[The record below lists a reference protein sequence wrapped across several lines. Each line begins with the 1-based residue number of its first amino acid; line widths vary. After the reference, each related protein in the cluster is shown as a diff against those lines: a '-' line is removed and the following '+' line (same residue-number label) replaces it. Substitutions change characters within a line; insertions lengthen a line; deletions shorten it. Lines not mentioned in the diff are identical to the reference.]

1 MAAELIPIRLSI
13 TAGDL
18 YTLWAP
24 RWRDSGDE
32 WEGFLGK
39 DENVFAFASVA
50 DLAAFVRTD
59 SDNDLAEH
67 PAWEAMTRANAHR
80 LQPAEDRQ
88 ADLIAVAE
96 QLAEKPSEDSV
107 GALANTLAVVSSL
120 GSVCEL
126 PTVTRF
132 FNGNPNLG
140 LVTGGLEQFTG
151 RAGRKRWD
159 TVGEIVA
166 RGWDG
171 VLSAIDE
178 IVVTPDVDDGVAAA
192 AADELAEPFD
202 GEDDL
207 VVAAE
212 IDDDEDGGG
221 AIAGIGAL
229 GAASLGTASLGSTA
243 LGATS
248 LGMGKNVVLGGD
260 AHFWENVGTDPVR
273 VMTSGGTFFT
283 LRCYYDDR
291 PRFLGRNG
299 RISVF
304 GSERALARYLADEH
318 DHDLADLSTYDDI
331 RTAATDGSLRVDVI
345 EDNVYVLNGLA
356 DDIADGPDAIDRE
369 QLALAVEFVRDVGSY
384 SEDDAID
391 ELLAEDTAL
400 GALVNHVLDPDSTP
414 RPAPPHAAAA
424 REWEDLE
431 GFVESRLRRE

>member
-1 MAAELIPIRLSI
+1 MAAELIPIRLGI

-59 SDNDLAEH
+59 SDNDLAQH

-80 LQPAEDRQ
+80 LEPAEDRQ

-96 QLAEKPSEDSV
+96 QLAEKPTEDSV

-178 IVVTPDVDDGVAAA
+178 IVVTPEVDEGAAAA

-202 GEDDL
+202 GEDDFGL
-207 VVAAE
+207 LTAE
-212 IDDDEDGGG
+212 IDDDENEDDGG

-229 GAASLGTASLGSTA
+229 GSTSLGSTS
-243 LGATS
+243 LGASKT
-248 LGMGKNVVLGGD
+248 VVLGGD
-260 AHFWENVGTDPVR
+260 AHFWENVGIDPVR

-283 LRCYYDDR
+283 LRCYYEDR

-384 SEDDAID
+384 SEDDAVD
-391 ELLAEDTAL
+391 VLLAEDTTL
-400 GALVNHVLDPDSTP
+400 GTLVNHVLDPDSMA
-414 RPAPPHAAAA
+414 RPAPPYATAA
-424 REWEDLE
+424 REWEELE

>member
-1 MAAELIPIRLSI
+1 MAAELIPIRLGI

-80 LQPAEDRQ
+80 LEPAEDRQ

-96 QLAEKPSEDSV
+96 QLAEKPTEDSV

-126 PTVTRF
+126 PAVTRF

-178 IVVTPDVDDGVAAA
+178 IVITPEVDEGVAAA

-202 GEDDL
+202 GEDDFSVL
-207 VVAAE
+207 TAE
-212 IDDDEDGGG
+212 TNDDENEDGGG

-229 GAASLGTASLGSTA
+229 GSTSLA
-243 LGATS
+243 ATS
-248 LGMGKNVVLGGD
+248 LGASKTVVLGGD
-260 AHFWENVGTDPVR
+260 AHFWENVGIDPVR

-356 DDIADGPDAIDRE
+356 DDIADGPDAIDRD

-384 SEDDAID
+384 SEDDAVD
-391 ELLAEDTAL
+391 VLLADDTTL
-400 GALVNHVLDPDSTP
+400 GTLVNHVLDPDSVA
-414 RPAPPHAAAA
+414 RPATPYATAA
-424 REWEDLE
+424 REWEELE

>member
-1 MAAELIPIRLSI
+1 MAAELIPIRLGI

-80 LQPAEDRQ
+80 LEPAEDRQ

-96 QLAEKPSEDSV
+96 QLAEKPTEDSV

-178 IVVTPDVDDGVAAA
+178 IVVTPEVDEGAAAA

-202 GEDDL
+202 GEDDFSVL
-207 VVAAE
+207 TAE
-212 IDDDEDGGG
+212 IDDDENEDDGG

-229 GAASLGTASLGSTA
+229 GSTSLGSTS
-243 LGATS
+243 LGASKT
-248 LGMGKNVVLGGD
+248 VVLGGD
-260 AHFWENVGTDPVR
+260 AHFWENVGIDPVR

-283 LRCYYDDR
+283 LRCYYEDR

-356 DDIADGPDAIDRE
+356 DDIADGPDAIDRD

-384 SEDDAID
+384 SEDDAVD
-391 ELLAEDTAL
+391 VLLAEDTTL
-400 GALVNHVLDPDSTP
+400 GALVNHVLDPDSMA
-414 RPAPPHAAAA
+414 RPAPPYATAA
-424 REWEDLE
+424 REWEELE

>member
-1 MAAELIPIRLSI
+1 MAAELIPIRLGI

-80 LQPAEDRQ
+80 LEPAEDRQ

-96 QLAEKPSEDSV
+96 QLAEKPTEDSV

-126 PTVTRF
+126 PAVTRF

-178 IVVTPDVDDGVAAA
+178 IVVTPEVDEGVAAA

-202 GEDDL
+202 GEDDFSVL
-207 VVAAE
+207 TAE
-212 IDDDEDGGG
+212 TDDDENEDDGG

-229 GAASLGTASLGSTA
+229 AATSLGSTS
-243 LGATS
+243 LGASKT
-248 LGMGKNVVLGGD
+248 VVLGGD
-260 AHFWENVGTDPVR
+260 AHFWENVGIDPVR

-356 DDIADGPDAIDRE
+356 DDIADGPDAIDRD

-384 SEDDAID
+384 SEDDAVD
-391 ELLAEDTAL
+391 VLLADDTTL
-400 GALVNHVLDPDSTP
+400 GALVNHVLDPDSVA
-414 RPAPPHAAAA
+414 RPAPPYATAA
-424 REWEDLE
+424 REWEELE

>member
-1 MAAELIPIRLSI
+1 MAAELIPIRLGI

-59 SDNDLAEH
+59 SDNDLAQH

-80 LQPAEDRQ
+80 LEPAEDRQ

-96 QLAEKPSEDSV
+96 QLAEKPTEDSV

-178 IVVTPDVDDGVAAA
+178 IVVTPEVDEGAAAA

-202 GEDDL
+202 GEDDFSVL
-207 VVAAE
+207 TAE
-212 IDDDEDGGG
+212 TDDDENDDDGG

-229 GAASLGTASLGSTA
+229 GSTSLGSTS
-243 LGATS
+243 LGASKT
-248 LGMGKNVVLGGD
+248 VVLGGD
-260 AHFWENVGTDPVR
+260 AHFWENVGIDPVR

-283 LRCYYDDR
+283 LRCYYEDR

-384 SEDDAID
+384 SEDDAVD
-391 ELLAEDTAL
+391 VLLAEDTTL
-400 GALVNHVLDPDSTP
+400 GTLVNHVLDPDSMA
-414 RPAPPHAAAA
+414 RPAPPYATAA
-424 REWEDLE
+424 REWEELE

>member
-1 MAAELIPIRLSI
+1 MAAELIPIRLGI

-80 LQPAEDRQ
+80 LEPAEDRQ

-96 QLAEKPSEDSV
+96 QLAEKPTEDSV

-126 PTVTRF
+126 PAVTRF

-178 IVVTPDVDDGVAAA
+178 IVITPEVDEGAAAA

-202 GEDDL
+202 GEDDFSVL
-207 VVAAE
+207 TAE
-212 IDDDEDGGG
+212 TADDENEDDGG

-229 GAASLGTASLGSTA
+229 AT
-243 LGATS
+243 TS
-248 LGMGKNVVLGGD
+248 LGASKTVVLGSD
-260 AHFWENVGTDPVR
+260 AHFWENVGIDPVR

-356 DDIADGPDAIDRE
+356 DDIADGPDAIDRD
-369 QLALAVEFVRDVGSY
+369 QLALAVEFVRDVGFY
-384 SEDDAID
+384 SEDDAVD
-391 ELLAEDTAL
+391 VLLADDTTL
-400 GALVNHVLDPDSTP
+400 GALVNHVLDPDSVA
-414 RPAPPHAAAA
+414 RPAPPYATAA
-424 REWEDLE
+424 REWEELE

>member
-1 MAAELIPIRLSI
+1 MAAELIPIRLGI

-80 LQPAEDRQ
+80 LEPAEDRR

-96 QLAEKPSEDSV
+96 QLAEKPTEDSV

-126 PTVTRF
+126 PAVTRF

-159 TVGEIVA
+159 NVGEIVA

-178 IVVTPDVDDGVAAA
+178 IVITPEVDEGVAAA

-202 GEDDL
+202 GEDDFGL
-207 VVAAE
+207 LTAE
-212 IDDDEDGGG
+212 TDDDENEDDGG

-229 GAASLGTASLGSTA
+229 AATSLGSTS
-243 LGATS
+243 LGASKT
-248 LGMGKNVVLGGD
+248 VVLGGD
-260 AHFWENVGTDPVR
+260 AHFWENVGIDPVR

-356 DDIADGPDAIDRE
+356 DDIADGPDAIDRD
-369 QLALAVEFVRDVGSY
+369 QLALAVEFVRDVGFY
-384 SEDDAID
+384 SEDDAVD
-391 ELLAEDTAL
+391 VLLADDTTL
-400 GALVNHVLDPDSTP
+400 GALVNHVLDPDSVA
-414 RPAPPHAAAA
+414 RPSPPYATAA
-424 REWEDLE
+424 REWEELE

>member
-1 MAAELIPIRLSI
+1 MAAELIPIRLGI

-80 LQPAEDRQ
+80 LEPAEDRQ

-96 QLAEKPSEDSV
+96 QLAEKPTEDSV

-126 PTVTRF
+126 PAVTRF

-178 IVVTPDVDDGVAAA
+178 IVVTPEVDEGAAAA

-202 GEDDL
+202 GEDDFSVL
-207 VVAAE
+207 TAE
-212 IDDDEDGGG
+212 IDDDENEDDGG

-229 GAASLGTASLGSTA
+229 GSTSLGSTS
-243 LGATS
+243 LGASKT
-248 LGMGKNVVLGGD
+248 VVLGGD
-260 AHFWENVGTDPVR
+260 AHFWENVGIDPVR

-283 LRCYYDDR
+283 LRCYYEDR

-356 DDIADGPDAIDRE
+356 DDIADGPDAIDRD

-384 SEDDAID
+384 SEDDAVD
-391 ELLAEDTAL
+391 VLLAEDTTL
-400 GALVNHVLDPDSTP
+400 GTLVNHVLDPDSMA
-414 RPAPPHAAAA
+414 RPAPPYATAA
-424 REWEDLE
+424 REWEELE

>member
-1 MAAELIPIRLSI
+1 MAAELIPIRLGI

-80 LQPAEDRQ
+80 LEPAEDRQ

-96 QLAEKPSEDSV
+96 QLAEKPTEDSV

-178 IVVTPDVDDGVAAA
+178 IVITPEVDEGVAAA

-202 GEDDL
+202 GEDDFGL
-207 VVAAE
+207 LTAE
-212 IDDDEDGGG
+212 TDDDENDDDGG

-229 GAASLGTASLGSTA
+229 GSTSLGSTS
-243 LGATS
+243 LGASKT
-248 LGMGKNVVLGGD
+248 VVLGGD
-260 AHFWENVGTDPVR
+260 AHFWENVGIDPVR

-283 LRCYYDDR
+283 LRCYYEDR

-384 SEDDAID
+384 SEDDAVD
-391 ELLAEDTAL
+391 VLLADDTTL
-400 GALVNHVLDPDSTP
+400 GALVNHVLDPDSMA
-414 RPAPPHAAAA
+414 RPAPPYATAA
-424 REWEDLE
+424 REWEELE

>member
-1 MAAELIPIRLSI
+1 MAAELIPIRLGI

-80 LQPAEDRQ
+80 LEPAEDRQ

-96 QLAEKPSEDSV
+96 QLAEKPTEDSV

-126 PTVTRF
+126 PAVTRF

-178 IVVTPDVDDGVAAA
+178 IVITPEVDEGVAAA

-202 GEDDL
+202 GEDDFSVL
-207 VVAAE
+207 TAE
-212 IDDDEDGGG
+212 TDDDENEDDGG

-229 GAASLGTASLGSTA
+229 STTSLGSTS
-243 LGATS
+243 LGASKT
-248 LGMGKNVVLGGD
+248 VVLGGD
-260 AHFWENVGTDPVR
+260 AHFWENVGIDPVR

-283 LRCYYDDR
+283 LRCYYEDR

-318 DHDLADLSTYDDI
+318 DHDLGDLSTYDDI

-356 DDIADGPDAIDRE
+356 DDIADGPDAIDRD
-369 QLALAVEFVRDVGSY
+369 QLALAIEFVRDVGFY
-384 SEDDAID
+384 SEDDAVD
-391 ELLAEDTAL
+391 VLLADDTTL
-400 GALVNHVLDPDSTP
+400 GAVVNHVLDPDSVA
-414 RPAPPHAAAA
+414 RPAPPYAAAA
-424 REWEDLE
+424 RQWEELE

>member
-1 MAAELIPIRLSI
+1 MAAELIPIRLGI

-80 LQPAEDRQ
+80 LEPAEDRQ

-96 QLAEKPSEDSV
+96 QLAEKPTEDSV

-126 PTVTRF
+126 PAVTRF

-178 IVVTPDVDDGVAAA
+178 IVITPEVDEGVAAA

-202 GEDDL
+202 GEDDFGL
-207 VVAAE
+207 LTAE
-212 IDDDEDGGG
+212 TDDDENDDDGG

-229 GAASLGTASLGSTA
+229 GSTSLGSTS
-243 LGATS
+243 LGASKT
-248 LGMGKNVVLGGD
+248 VVLGGD
-260 AHFWENVGTDPVR
+260 AHFWENVGIDPVR

-283 LRCYYDDR
+283 LRCYYEDR

-384 SEDDAID
+384 SEDDAVD
-391 ELLAEDTAL
+391 VLLAEDTTL
-400 GALVNHVLDPDSTP
+400 GTLVNHVLDPDSMA
-414 RPAPPHAAAA
+414 RPAPPYATAA
-424 REWEDLE
+424 REWEELE

>member
-1 MAAELIPIRLSI
+1 MAAELIPIRLGI

-80 LQPAEDRQ
+80 LEPAEDRQ

-96 QLAEKPSEDSV
+96 QLAEKPTEDSV

-126 PTVTRF
+126 PAVTRF

-178 IVVTPDVDDGVAAA
+178 IVITPEVDEEVAAA

-202 GEDDL
+202 GEDDFGL
-207 VVAAE
+207 LTAE
-212 IDDDEDGGG
+212 TDDDENDDDGG

-229 GAASLGTASLGSTA
+229 A
-243 LGATS
+243 ATS
-248 LGMGKNVVLGGD
+248 LGASKTVVLGGD
-260 AHFWENVGTDPVR
+260 AHFWENVGIDPVR

-356 DDIADGPDAIDRE
+356 DDIADGPDAIDRD

-384 SEDDAID
+384 SEDDAVD
-391 ELLAEDTAL
+391 VLLADDTTL
-400 GALVNHVLDPDSTP
+400 GALVNHVLDPDSVA
-414 RPAPPHAAAA
+414 RPAPPYATAA
-424 REWEDLE
+424 REWEELE

>member
-1 MAAELIPIRLSI
+1 MAAELIPIRLGI

-80 LQPAEDRQ
+80 LEPAEDRQ

-96 QLAEKPSEDSV
+96 QLAEKPTEDSV

-126 PTVTRF
+126 PAVTRF

-178 IVVTPDVDDGVAAA
+178 IVVTPEVDEGAAAA

-202 GEDDL
+202 GEDDFSVL
-207 VVAAE
+207 TAE
-212 IDDDEDGGG
+212 NDDDENEDDGG

-229 GAASLGTASLGSTA
+229 A
-243 LGATS
+243 ATS
-248 LGMGKNVVLGGD
+248 LGASKTVVLGGD
-260 AHFWENVGTDPVR
+260 AHFWENVGIDPVR

-356 DDIADGPDAIDRE
+356 DDIADGPDAIDRD
-369 QLALAVEFVRDVGSY
+369 QLALAVEFVRDVGFY
-384 SEDDAID
+384 SEDDAVD
-391 ELLAEDTAL
+391 VLLADDTTL
-400 GALVNHVLDPDSTP
+400 GALVNHVLDPDSVA
-414 RPAPPHAAAA
+414 RPAPPYATAA
-424 REWEDLE
+424 REWEELE

>member
-1 MAAELIPIRLSI
+1 MAAELIPIRLGI

-80 LQPAEDRQ
+80 LEPAEDRQ

-96 QLAEKPSEDSV
+96 QLAEKPTEDSV

-126 PTVTRF
+126 PAVTRF

-178 IVVTPDVDDGVAAA
+178 IVITPEVDEGVAAA

-202 GEDDL
+202 GEDDFSL
-207 VVAAE
+207 LTTE
-212 IDDDEDGGG
+212 TDDDENDADGG

-229 GAASLGTASLGSTA
+229 A
-243 LGATS
+243 ATS
-248 LGMGKNVVLGGD
+248 LGASKTVVLGGD
-260 AHFWENVGTDPVR
+260 AHFWENVGIDPVR

-291 PRFLGRNG
+291 PRVLGRNG

-356 DDIADGPDAIDRE
+356 DDIADGPDAIDRD

-384 SEDDAID
+384 SEDDAVD
-391 ELLAEDTAL
+391 VLLADDTTL
-400 GALVNHVLDPDSTP
+400 GALVNHVLDPDSVA
-414 RPAPPHAAAA
+414 RPAPPYATAA
-424 REWEDLE
+424 REWEDLA

>member
-1 MAAELIPIRLSI
+1 MAAELIPIRLGI

-80 LQPAEDRQ
+80 LEPAEDRQ

-96 QLAEKPSEDSV
+96 QLAEKPTEDSV

-126 PTVTRF
+126 PAVTRF

-178 IVVTPDVDDGVAAA
+178 IVVTPEVDEGVAAA

-202 GEDDL
+202 GEDDFSVL
-207 VVAAE
+207 TAE
-212 IDDDEDGGG
+212 TDDDENEDDGG

-229 GAASLGTASLGSTA
+229 AATSLGSTS
-243 LGATS
+243 LGASKT
-248 LGMGKNVVLGGD
+248 VVLGGD
-260 AHFWENVGTDPVR
+260 AHFWENVGIDPVR

-356 DDIADGPDAIDRE
+356 DDIADGPDAIDRD
-369 QLALAVEFVRDVGSY
+369 QLALAVEFVRDVGFY
-384 SEDDAID
+384 SEDDAVD
-391 ELLAEDTAL
+391 VLLADDTTL
-400 GALVNHVLDPDSTP
+400 GALVNHVLDPDSVA
-414 RPAPPHAAAA
+414 RPAPPYATAV
-424 REWEDLE
+424 REWEELE

>member
-1 MAAELIPIRLSI
+1 MAAELIPIRLGI

-80 LQPAEDRQ
+80 LEPAEDRQ

-96 QLAEKPSEDSV
+96 QLAEKPTEDSV

-178 IVVTPDVDDGVAAA
+178 IVVTPEVDEGAAAA

-202 GEDDL
+202 GEDDFSVL
-207 VVAAE
+207 TAE
-212 IDDDEDGGG
+212 IDDDENEDDGG

-229 GAASLGTASLGSTA
+229 GSTSLGSTS
-243 LGATS
+243 LGASKT
-248 LGMGKNVVLGGD
+248 VVLGGD
-260 AHFWENVGTDPVR
+260 AHFWENVGIDPVR

-283 LRCYYDDR
+283 LRCYYEDR

-356 DDIADGPDAIDRE
+356 DDIADGPDAIDRD

-384 SEDDAID
+384 SEDDAVD
-391 ELLAEDTAL
+391 VLLADDTTL
-400 GALVNHVLDPDSTP
+400 GALVNHVLDPDSVA
-414 RPAPPHAAAA
+414 RPAPPYATAA
-424 REWEDLE
+424 REWEELE

>member
-1 MAAELIPIRLSI
+1 MAAELIPIRLGI

-80 LQPAEDRQ
+80 LEPAEDRQ

-96 QLAEKPSEDSV
+96 QLAEKPTEDSV

-126 PTVTRF
+126 PAVTRF

-178 IVVTPDVDDGVAAA
+178 IVVTPEVDEGAAAA

-202 GEDDL
+202 GEDDFSVL
-207 VVAAE
+207 TAE
-212 IDDDEDGGG
+212 TDDDENEDDGG

-229 GAASLGTASLGSTA
+229 AT
-243 LGATS
+243 TS
-248 LGMGKNVVLGGD
+248 LGASKTVVLGSD
-260 AHFWENVGTDPVR
+260 AHFWENVGIDPVR

-356 DDIADGPDAIDRE
+356 DDIADGPDAIDRD
-369 QLALAVEFVRDVGSY
+369 QLALAVEFVRDVGFY
-384 SEDDAID
+384 SEDDAVD
-391 ELLAEDTAL
+391 VLLADDTTL
-400 GALVNHVLDPDSTP
+400 GALVNHVLDPDSVA
-414 RPAPPHAAAA
+414 RPAPPYATAV
-424 REWEDLE
+424 REWEELE

>member
-178 IVVTPDVDDGVAAA
+178 IVVTPEVDDGVAAA

-221 AIAGIGAL
+221 AIAGIGGL
-229 GAASLGTASLGSTA
+229 GAASLGTGS

-260 AHFWENVGTDPVR
+260 AHFWENVGIDPVR

-391 ELLAEDTAL
+391 VLLAEDTAL
-400 GALVNHVLDPDSTP
+400 GALVNHVQDPDSTP

>member
-1 MAAELIPIRLSI
+1 MAAELIPIRLGI

-80 LQPAEDRQ
+80 LEPAEDRQ

-96 QLAEKPSEDSV
+96 QLAEKPTEDSV

-126 PTVTRF
+126 PAVTRF

-178 IVVTPDVDDGVAAA
+178 IVVTPEVDEGVAAA

-202 GEDDL
+202 GEDDFSVL
-207 VVAAE
+207 TAE
-212 IDDDEDGGG
+212 TDDDENEDDGG

-229 GAASLGTASLGSTA
+229 AATSLGSTS
-243 LGATS
+243 LGASKT
-248 LGMGKNVVLGGD
+248 VVLGGD
-260 AHFWENVGTDPVR
+260 AHFWENVGIDPVR

-345 EDNVYVLNGLA
+345 ED
-356 DDIADGPDAIDRE
+356 GPDTIDRD
-369 QLALAVEFVRDVGSY
+369 QLALAVEFVRDVGSD
-384 SEDDAID
+384 SEDDAVD
-391 ELLAEDTAL
+391 VLLADDTTL
-400 GALVNHVLDPDSTP
+400 GALVNHVLDPDSVA
-414 RPAPPHAAAA
+414 RPAPPYATAA
-424 REWEDLE
+424 REWEELE

>member
-1 MAAELIPIRLSI
+1 MAAELIPIRLGI

-80 LQPAEDRQ
+80 LEPAEDRQ

-96 QLAEKPSEDSV
+96 QLAEKPTEDSV

-126 PTVTRF
+126 PAVTRF

-159 TVGEIVA
+159 NVGEIVA

-178 IVVTPDVDDGVAAA
+178 IVITPEVDEGVAAA

-202 GEDDL
+202 GEDDFSVL
-207 VVAAE
+207 TAE
-212 IDDDEDGGG
+212 TDDDENEDDGG

-229 GAASLGTASLGSTA
+229 AATSLGSTS
-243 LGATS
+243 LGASKT
-248 LGMGKNVVLGGD
+248 VVLGGD
-260 AHFWENVGTDPVR
+260 AHFWENVGIDPVR

-356 DDIADGPDAIDRE
+356 DDIADGPDAIDRD
-369 QLALAVEFVRDVGSY
+369 QLALAVEFVRDVGFY
-384 SEDDAID
+384 SEDDAVD
-391 ELLAEDTAL
+391 VLLADDTTL
-400 GALVNHVLDPDSTP
+400 GALVNHVLDPDSVA
-414 RPAPPHAAAA
+414 RPAPPYATAV
-424 REWEDLE
+424 REWEELE

>member
-1 MAAELIPIRLSI
+1 MAAELIPIRLGI

-80 LQPAEDRQ
+80 LEPAEDRQ

-96 QLAEKPSEDSV
+96 QLAEKPTEDSV

-178 IVVTPDVDDGVAAA
+178 IVVTPEVDEGVAAA

-202 GEDDL
+202 GEDDFGL
-207 VVAAE
+207 LTAE
-212 IDDDEDGGG
+212 TDDDENEDDGG

-229 GAASLGTASLGSTA
+229 AT
-243 LGATS
+243 TS
-248 LGMGKNVVLGGD
+248 LGASKTVVLGGD
-260 AHFWENVGTDPVR
+260 AHFWENVGIDPVR

-356 DDIADGPDAIDRE
+356 DDIADGPDAIDRD
-369 QLALAVEFVRDVGSY
+369 QLALAVEFVRDVGFY
-384 SEDDAID
+384 SEDDAVD
-391 ELLAEDTAL
+391 VLLAEDTTL
-400 GALVNHVLDPDSTP
+400 GALVNHVLDPDSVA
-414 RPAPPHAAAA
+414 RPAPPYATAA
-424 REWEDLE
+424 REWEELE

>member
-1 MAAELIPIRLSI
+1 MAAELIPIRLGI

-80 LQPAEDRQ
+80 LEPAEDRQ

-96 QLAEKPSEDSV
+96 QLAEKPTEDSV

-126 PTVTRF
+126 PAVTRF

-159 TVGEIVA
+159 NVGEIVA

-178 IVVTPDVDDGVAAA
+178 IVITPEVDEGAAAA

-202 GEDDL
+202 GEDDFSVL
-207 VVAAE
+207 TAE
-212 IDDDEDGGG
+212 TDDDENEDDGG

-229 GAASLGTASLGSTA
+229 AATSLGSTS
-243 LGATS
+243 LGASKT
-248 LGMGKNVVLGGD
+248 VVLGGD
-260 AHFWENVGTDPVR
+260 AHFWENVGIDPVR

-356 DDIADGPDAIDRE
+356 DDIADGPDAIDRD
-369 QLALAVEFVRDVGSY
+369 QLALAVEFVRDVGFY
-384 SEDDAID
+384 SEDDAVD
-391 ELLAEDTAL
+391 VLLADDTTL
-400 GALVNHVLDPDSTP
+400 GALVNHVLDPDSVA
-414 RPAPPHAAAA
+414 RPAPPYATAA
-424 REWEDLE
+424 REWEELE

>member
-1 MAAELIPIRLSI
+1 MAAELIPIRLGI

-80 LQPAEDRQ
+80 LEPAEDRQ

-96 QLAEKPSEDSV
+96 QLAEKPTEDSV

-126 PTVTRF
+126 PAVTRF

-178 IVVTPDVDDGVAAA
+178 IVVTPEVDEGVAAA

-202 GEDDL
+202 GEDDFSVL
-207 VVAAE
+207 TAE
-212 IDDDEDGGG
+212 TDDDENEDDGG

-229 GAASLGTASLGSTA
+229 AATSLGSTS
-243 LGATS
+243 LGASKT
-248 LGMGKNVVLGGD
+248 VVLGGD
-260 AHFWENVGTDPVR
+260 AHFWENVGIDPVR

-356 DDIADGPDAIDRE
+356 DDIADGPDAIDRD
-369 QLALAVEFVRDVGSY
+369 QLALAVEFVRDVGFY
-384 SEDDAID
+384 SEDDAVD
-391 ELLAEDTAL
+391 VLLADDTTL
-400 GALVNHVLDPDSTP
+400 GALVNHVLDPDSVA
-414 RPAPPHAAAA
+414 RPAPPYATAA
-424 REWEDLE
+424 REWEELE

>member
-178 IVVTPDVDDGVAAA
+178 IVVTPEVDDGVAAA

-221 AIAGIGAL
+221 AIAGIGGL

-260 AHFWENVGTDPVR
+260 AHFWENVGIDPVR

-356 DDIADGPDAIDRE
+356 DDIADGPDAIDRD

-384 SEDDAID
+384 SEDDAVD
-391 ELLAEDTAL
+391 VLLADDTTL
-400 GALVNHVLDPDSTP
+400 GALVNHVLDPDSVA
-414 RPAPPHAAAA
+414 RPAPPYATAA
-424 REWEDLE
+424 REWEELE

>member
-1 MAAELIPIRLSI
+1 MAAELIPIRLGI

-80 LQPAEDRQ
+80 LEPAEDRQ

-96 QLAEKPSEDSV
+96 QLAEKPTEDSV

-126 PTVTRF
+126 PAVTRF

-178 IVVTPDVDDGVAAA
+178 IVITPEVDEGVAAA

-202 GEDDL
+202 GEDDFGL
-207 VVAAE
+207 LTAE
-212 IDDDEDGGG
+212 TDDDENDDDGG

-229 GAASLGTASLGSTA
+229 GSTSLGSTS
-243 LGATS
+243 LGASKT
-248 LGMGKNVVLGGD
+248 VVLGGD
-260 AHFWENVGTDPVR
+260 AHFWENVGIDPVR

-356 DDIADGPDAIDRE
+356 DDIADGPDAIDRD

-384 SEDDAID
+384 SEDDAVD
-391 ELLAEDTAL
+391 VLLAEDTTL
-400 GALVNHVLDPDSTP
+400 GTLVNHVLDPDSMA
-414 RPAPPHAAAA
+414 RPAPPYATAA
-424 REWEDLE
+424 REWEELE

>member
-1 MAAELIPIRLSI
+1 MAAELIPIRLGI

-80 LQPAEDRQ
+80 LEPAEDRQ

-96 QLAEKPSEDSV
+96 QLAEKPTEDSV

-126 PTVTRF
+126 PAVTRF

-178 IVVTPDVDDGVAAA
+178 IVVTPEVDEGVAAA

-202 GEDDL
+202 GEDDFSVL
-207 VVAAE
+207 TAE
-212 IDDDEDGGG
+212 TDDDENEDDGG

-229 GAASLGTASLGSTA
+229 AATSLGSTS
-243 LGATS
+243 LGASKT
-248 LGMGKNVVLGGD
+248 VVLGGD
-260 AHFWENVGTDPVR
+260 AHFWENVGIDPVR

-356 DDIADGPDAIDRE
+356 DDIADGPDAIDRD
-369 QLALAVEFVRDVGSY
+369 QLALAVEFVRDVGFY
-384 SEDDAID
+384 SEDDAVD
-391 ELLAEDTAL
+391 VLLADDTTL
-400 GALVNHVLDPDSTP
+400 GALVNHVLDPDSVA
-414 RPAPPHAAAA
+414 RPSPPYATAA
-424 REWEDLE
+424 REWEELE

>member
-1 MAAELIPIRLSI
+1 MAAELIPIRLGI

-80 LQPAEDRQ
+80 LEPAEDRQ

-96 QLAEKPSEDSV
+96 QLAEKPTEDSV

-178 IVVTPDVDDGVAAA
+178 IVVTPEVDEGAAAA

-202 GEDDL
+202 GEDDFGL
-207 VVAAE
+207 LTAE
-212 IDDDEDGGG
+212 TDDDENDDDGG

-229 GAASLGTASLGSTA
+229 GSTSLGSTS
-243 LGATS
+243 LGASKT
-248 LGMGKNVVLGGD
+248 VVLGGD
-260 AHFWENVGTDPVR
+260 AHFWENVGIDPVR

-283 LRCYYDDR
+283 LRCYYEDR

-384 SEDDAID
+384 SEDDAVD
-391 ELLAEDTAL
+391 VLLAEDTTL
-400 GALVNHVLDPDSTP
+400 GTLVNHVLDPDSMA
-414 RPAPPHAAAA
+414 RPAPPYATAA
-424 REWEDLE
+424 REWEELE